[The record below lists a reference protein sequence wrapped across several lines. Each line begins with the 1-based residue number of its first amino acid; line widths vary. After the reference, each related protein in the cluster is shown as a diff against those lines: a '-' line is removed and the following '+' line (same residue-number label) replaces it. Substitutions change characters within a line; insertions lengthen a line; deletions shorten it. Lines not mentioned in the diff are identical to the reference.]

1 MSKFHRALALLP
13 LLVSAGAYCQTTTLY
28 SQNFNSPA
36 TTSCTAWGGS
46 GSESSLSSDYNGS
59 GQVGSATF
67 MQVGTADR
75 VCWNTALN
83 TDPEGTATPYS
94 GGFARNGATVES
106 WGIAFDPQGK
116 PFINGQLDLAH
127 VTPGN
132 LNGIAVPTNYPGT
145 ASSIQMGLRFFRIPS
160 GSTFSLAPGAVT
172 PIGSP
177 ANPAN
182 VVISGVT
189 QTPLPESG
197 LINIT
202 KDATYSRY
210 AADWTTHQFSVDTS
224 SFSAGDR
231 VAIVGT
237 VIDDLT
243 YIVFDNLV
251 ITSDDIPATP
261 PSITKSF
268 GAPQINLG
276 QSTTLTIN
284 VTGNGISPING
295 LTITDN
301 LPTPVVMGTGGVIS
315 NTCGGTPVASLGSN
329 QIQLTNGVLPA
340 AGCQLQLE
348 VQWPSA
354 AAAQCSGS
362 PVTNTIID
370 GTDFTVGSTTTAGI
384 NAQATLACPAPPIPP
399 EVSVSCVPNV
409 LVDAPGQISTCA
421 VTASASQSADL
432 TVNLQPPVTNTR
444 YSSTCQNTIVI
455 PAGSTSANCTITA
468 TANTASGDGDV
479 TATLGIAAPSS
490 PNDYSIG
497 VSPAQVVIQNDDE
510 STGTTPQAV
519 PTLGEWTLILLGVIV
534 ALLGMSRFRRRE
546 I

>member
-1 MSKFHRALALLP
+1 MYKFYRALALLP
-13 LLVSAGAYCQTTTLY
+13 LLVSSVAHSQTTTLY
-28 SQNFNSPA
+28 AQNFNSPA

-46 GSESSLSSDYNGS
+46 GSETTLSSDYNGP

-106 WGIAFDPQGK
+106 WAIAFDPQGK

-160 GSTFSLAPGAVT
+160 GSSFSLTAGAAT
-172 PIGSP
+172 PVGSS
-177 ANPAN
+177 ANPAA
-182 VVISGVT
+182 VVISGVS

-197 LINIT
+197 LVNIT
-202 KDATYSRY
+202 KDAGYSRY

-224 SFSAGDR
+224 SFSPGDR
-231 VAIVGT
+231 LAIVGT
-237 VIDDLT
+237 VIDNLT
-243 YIVFDNLV
+243 YIVFDNLI

-284 VTGNGISPING
+284 VSGNGISPING
-295 LTITDN
+295 LTVTDN

-315 NTCGGTPVASLGSN
+315 NTCGGTLVAGVGSN

-340 AGCQLQLE
+340 AGCELQLE
-348 VQWPSA
+348 VQWPPA

-362 PVTNTIID
+362 PVTNTIVD

-384 NAQATLACPAPPIPP
+384 NAQATLACPAPPVPP
-399 EVSVSCVPNV
+399 QVSVSCTPNI
-409 LVDAPGQISTCA
+409 LLDAPDQISSCA
-421 VTASASQSADL
+421 ITVNVSQSSDL
-432 TVNLQPPVTNTR
+432 TVNLQPPVGNPR
-444 YSSTCQNTIVI
+444 YTSTCQNTIVI
-455 PAGSTSANCTITA
+455 PAGSTNASCTIEA
-468 TANTASGDGDV
+468 VANSVAGDGNV
-479 TATLGIAAPSS
+479 TATLSILDSASYTVGVR
-490 PNDYSIG
+490 NDSVEIR
-497 VSPAQVVIQNDDE
+497 NDDE
-510 STGTTPQAV
+510 VVPPDAPTPV
-519 PTLGEWTLILLGVIV
+519 PTLGLLSLLTLSPLMYFAGLVG
-534 ALLGMSRFRRRE
+534 SSRRRKQ
-546 I
+546 